1 MIHNQTYRVEND
13 KLTNDKDWPYQYWHF
28 WAHSTAHK
36 PYCTAAVSKCDVIQ
50 QIKICWLI

>member
-36 PYCTAAVSKCDVIQ
+36 PYCTAAVSKLDVIQ
-50 QIKICWLI
+50 QIKIC